1 MDRLGGYESTCADA
15 TAGGRFE
22 TGEQAVR
29 NPYRLAIPVERT
41 LTFLPLASQSV
52 GMNCRVVVEAA
63 VPVYD
68 VETPDEAVRIAI
80 SKTGEMLNPDL
91 NYVEI
96 NMGERSCPH
105 CGEELEPAFIAADE
119 SLVALE
125 LEMTV
130 FNVEREEHAARIARK
145 EIGQRLE
152 NIPLDVLEIEQIE
165 EEDEDANE
173 DSTTETADDDAVSEE
188 SAGDEVLPEFEE
200 LIDK

>member
-1 MDRLGGYESTCADA
+1 
-15 TAGGRFE
+15 
-22 TGEQAVR
+22 
-29 NPYRLAIPVERT
+29 
-41 LTFLPLASQSV
+41 
-52 GMNCRVVVEAA
+52 MNCRVVVEAA

-96 NMGERSCPH
+96 NMGERACPH
-105 CGEELEPAFIAADE
+105 CGDELDPAFIAADE

-152 NIPLDVLEIEQIE
+152 NIPLDVLEIEVIE
-165 EEDEDANE
+165 DDEEDDEE
-173 DSTTETADDDAVSEE
+173 DSQAEEAATEEKTSADNDDNRSETE
-188 SAGDEVLPEFEE
+188 DEVLPEFEE
-200 LIDK
+200 LIDE

>member
-1 MDRLGGYESTCADA
+1 
-15 TAGGRFE
+15 
-22 TGEQAVR
+22 
-29 NPYRLAIPVERT
+29 
-41 LTFLPLASQSV
+41 
-52 GMNCRVVVEAA
+52 MNCRVVVEAA

-80 SKTGEMLNPDL
+80 SKTGELLNPDL

-105 CGEELEPAFIAADE
+105 CGEALDPAFIAADE

-130 FNVEREEHAARIARK
+130 FNVEREEHASRIARK

-152 NIPLDVLEIEQIE
+152 NIPLTVLEVEVI
-165 EEDEDANE
+165 EDEDEADE
-173 DSTTETADDDAVSEE
+173 AESETDTESDDAGEGDASDD
-188 SAGDEVLPEFEE
+188 GDDDEVLPEFED
-200 LIDK
+200 LIE